1 MGMVRGFGRYDPV
14 RIRRR
19 LASLS
24 VCFFWRISVSM
35 KMTIDLALIIGMA
48 LCYAVGQFV
57 AAYTL
62 SGIAMV
68 LLLVFVIRLCG
79 GAITW
84 LVTGR

>member
-1 MGMVRGFGRYDPV
+1 
-14 RIRRR
+14 
-19 LASLS
+19 
-24 VCFFWRISVSM
+24 M
-35 KMTIDLALIIGMA
+35 KVTFDLVLIIGMA